1 MTGIA
6 NHVKTSLDARRHVRE
21 ALRTAEVRPK
31 RELVA
36 HDDSAIDGLAAT
48 VAVVAGRTL
57 PDVADAKDV
66 DATVDGWVFGRT
78 APLACKGLTVPR
90 VYSGPMRLR
99 PTVFKK

>member
-6 NHVKTSLDARRHVRE
+6 NHVKTSLDALRHVRE

-31 RELVA
+31 RELIA
-36 HDDSAIDGLAAT
+36 HDDSAIDGLGAT

-57 PDVADAKDV
+57 PVVADAKDV
-66 DATVDGWVFGRT
+66 DATVDG
-78 APLACKGLTVPR
+78 LTVPR
-90 VYSGPMRLR
+90 VSSGPMR

>member
-36 HDDSAIDGLAAT
+36 RDVNAVDGVDAT
-48 VAVVAGRTL
+48 VAVVAARSRTL
-57 PDVADAKDV
+57 PVVADAKDV
-66 DATVDGWVFGRT
+66 DATVDG
-78 APLACKGLTVPR
+78 LSVPR
-90 VYSGPMRLR
+90 VFSGPMRPHR
-99 PTVFKK
+99 FQKNEMYIY

>member
-6 NHVKTSLDARRHVRE
+6 NHVKTSLDALRHVRE

-36 HDDSAIDGLAAT
+36 HDDSAIDGLGAT

-57 PDVADAKDV
+57 PVVADAKDV
-66 DATVDGWVFGRT
+66 DATVDG
-78 APLACKGLTVPR
+78 LTVPR
-90 VYSGPMRLR
+90 VSSGPMS
-99 PTVFKK
+99 PPFFKK